1 MAALVSLSLFFVLT
15 YVLVVTNIGTL
26 YRMRYPAMLLLC
38 ALGMWGWSMVAQRN
52 VKHGPT

>member
-1 MAALVSLSLFFVLT
+1 MAALVSFSLFFVLV

-38 ALGMWGWSMVAQRN
+38 ALGIWGWSIALQRN
-52 VKHGPT
+52 VSHDRT